1 MKQSNSERKTQAK
14 DRSQPVEEVSPVT
27 LKPVFGIEPGK
38 WLTVILVAAICVVL
52 SVLLV
57 LPGIINRHVVYQFE
71 STPPSAT
78 VHLNGQ
84 RIGATPLSYA
94 VPAGSHTVTVVR
106 PHFAPEQREIEAGG
120 RIVGSLFASER
131 QELSFTLRPAS
142 ESDPASRLMEDAA
155 LDFSR
160 WAALGAERADRP
172 VPAILVP
179 AVRDLQ
185 AMEVSDAAI
194 QEFLLARIE
203 DVTYAPVLDD
213 LTQALVL
220 TGDGIE
226 PPRMTESDEIVS
238 FFEQF
243 EVVSHTWLRWLVRI
257 FPSSATET
265 IRDSRAYQTELEV
278 DRDLEHGYGEAVVDT
293 GREAGSTPP
302 RRLGGTDFRSVPSG
316 ELLQGFGA
324 ALGVDDR
331 TPTRR
336 RTDVASFLIA
346 TAPVSVNEFQTF
358 IEAHPEWAPEARDEL
373 VSAGLV
379 DTGYLADFNTQPG
392 TVPVTGVSWHAA
404 RAYAAWF
411 NETHR
416 EAIASLGSG
425 FEARLPNE
433 NEWAWAAILDRHAYD
448 VASGAFSR
456 SSGPATLDGTRTG
469 RLGLED
475 MLGNVWEWMNDP
487 WYRASS
493 TLRIEGSRVD
503 AGLGPSFPRV
513 VRGGSWANP
522 RAAVGT
528 ESRGGQ
534 EAHWATPFL
543 GFRLVIGAQ
552 N

>member
-1 MKQSNSERKTQAK
+1 M
-14 DRSQPVEEVSPVT
+14 PVR

-38 WLTVILVAAICVVL
+38 WLTVILTTGIAVVL
-52 SVLLV
+52 FVLLL
-57 LPGIINRHVVYQFE
+57 LPGIIDRHVVYDIE

-84 RIGATPLSYA
+84 RIGSTPLRYA
-94 VPAGSHTVTVVR
+94 VPAGSHTLTVAR
-106 PHFAPEQREIEAGG
+106 PYFSPESREIEAGG
-120 RIVGSLFASER
+120 RVVGSLFASER
-131 QELSFTLRPAS
+131 QVLNITLRPDSSDA
-142 ESDPASRLMEDAA
+142 DPAFRLMEDAA

-185 AMEVSDAAI
+185 AMDVPNAAI
-194 QEFLLARIE
+194 QEFLLARIK
-203 DVTYAPVLDD
+203 DVTFEPVLND
-213 LTQALVL
+213 LMRALAL
-220 TGDGIE
+220 TRGATE
-226 PPRMTESDEIVS
+226 PPRTFETEEIVS

-243 EVVSHTWLRWLVRI
+243 EVVSQTWLQWLVRI
-257 FPSSATET
+257 LPSSETET
-265 IRDSRAYQTELEV
+265 IRDSREYQMELEAG
-278 DRDLEHGYGEAVVDT
+278 RNLEHGYSEAVVDT
-293 GREAGSTPP
+293 GREAGATPL
-302 RRLGGTDFRSVPSG
+302 RRLGGKDFRSVPSG
-316 ELLQGFGA
+316 KLLQGFGE

-336 RTDVASFLIA
+336 RIDVAPFLIA
-346 TAPVSVNEFQTF
+346 TAPVSVSEFRTF
-358 IEAHPEWAPEARDEL
+358 VEAHPQWAPEARDDL
-373 VSAGLV
+373 VSAGLA
-379 DTGYLADFNTQPG
+379 DTVYLADFDTQPG
-392 TVPVTGVSWHAA
+392 TAPVTGVSWHAA

-411 NETHR
+411 NETHG
-416 EAIASLGSG
+416 EAITSLGFN
-425 FEARLPNE
+425 FEARLPGE

-456 SSGPATLDGTRTG
+456 SSGPATLDGARTG

-475 MLGNVWEWMNDP
+475 MLGNVWEWMDDP

-493 TLRIEGSRVD
+493 TLRIEGSRAD

-543 GFRLVIGAQ
+543 GFRLVIGVQ